1 MSLKQSFTLAIKSL
15 MSSKLR
21 SILTMLGIIIGIASV
36 IILTSLMN
44 GITNMILD
52 QFSGMG
58 TELITVSISGRG
70 GNRSIEPEA
79 LQTLIDDNPDVFS
92 GMSPTVSVPMQT
104 VKYKTESLT
113 TSCSAVSEAYKDIRN
128 LEMGSGRFLEYIDVE
143 RRQKNCVIG
152 SYQAK
157 ELFDGENPI
166 GQGVKIGGAT
176 FNVVGVLEEK
186 AESEEGSSDDIIY
199 IPYTTARLLT
209 RNSFINT
216 YAVSAVSTDK
226 VDEASGMLEKRL
238 LKTYTST
245 DYFTIIKQTE
255 VMDMINEITGTMT
268 TALVFIAGISLL
280 VGGIGIMNIMLVS
293 VTERT
298 REIGIR
304 KSLGARRF
312 DILSQFVV
320 EAATSSAIG
329 GVLGIIIGIIGALIV
344 GNVMDITAVPT
355 VSGVLLSFG
364 VSAFIGVAFG
374 YFPANKASKLNPIDA
389 LRYD

>member
-15 MSSKLR
+15 MSSKMR

-58 TELITVSISGRG
+58 TNLITVSISGRG
-70 GNRSIEPEA
+70 GNRSIEPEE
-79 LQTLIDDNPDVFS
+79 LQALIDDNPDVFS
-92 GMSPTVSVPMQT
+92 GMSPMVSVPMQT

-113 TSCSAVSEAYKDIRN
+113 TSCSAVSEAYKDIRS

-166 GQGVKIGGAT
+166 GQDIKIGGAT
-176 FNVVGVLEEK
+176 YNVIGVLEEQ
-186 AESEEGSSDDIIY
+186 AESQEGSSDDIIY

-209 RNSFINT
+209 RNAFIST
-216 YAVSAVSTDK
+216 YAVSAVDTDK
-226 VDEASGMLEKRL
+226 VDEASGLIEKRL

-329 GVLGIIIGIIGALIV
+329 GVLGIVIGIIGALIV

>member
-1 MSLKQSFTLAIKSL
+1 MSIKQSFSLAIKSL
-15 MSSKLR
+15 LSSKMR
-21 SILTMLGIIIGIASV
+21 SVLTMLGIIIGIASV

-44 GITNMILD
+44 GITNQILD
-52 QFSGMG
+52 QFKGMG
-58 TELITVSISGRG
+58 TELITVNISGRG
-70 GNRSIEPEA
+70 GNRRIQPEEIQA
-79 LQTLIDDNPDVFS
+79 LIDENPEVFA
-92 GMSPTVSVPMQT
+92 GMSPTVNVAMQT
-104 VKYKTESLT
+104 VKYKTVSLT
-113 TSCSAVSEAYKDIRN
+113 SSCTAVSEAYKDIRS
-128 LEMGSGRFLEYIDVE
+128 LEMGSGRFLEYIDVD

-157 ELFDGENPI
+157 ELFEGTDPI
-166 GQGVKIGGAT
+166 GQDIKIGGAT
-176 FNVVGVLEEK
+176 FNVIGVLEEQ
-186 AESEEGSSDDIIY
+186 ADSEESSSDDIIY

-209 RNSFINT
+209 RNSFIST
-216 YAVSAVSTDK
+216 YAVSATDTNK
-226 VDEASGMLEKRL
+226 VDEASALLERRL

-245 DYFTIIKQTE
+245 DYFSIVKQTE
-255 VMDMINEITGTMT
+255 VMDMINETTGMMT

-329 GVLGIIIGIIGALIV
+329 GALGIVIGIIGALIV
-344 GNVMDITAVPT
+344 GKVMDITAVPT
-355 VSGVLLSFG
+355 LSAVLISFG

>member
-1 MSLKQSFTLAIKSL
+1 M
-15 MSSKLR
+15 
-21 SILTMLGIIIGIASV
+21 
-36 IILTSLMN
+36 
-44 GITNMILD
+44 
-52 QFSGMG
+52 
-58 TELITVSISGRG
+58 
-70 GNRSIEPEA
+70 
-79 LQTLIDDNPDVFS
+79 
-92 GMSPTVSVPMQT
+92 
-104 VKYKTESLT
+104 
-113 TSCSAVSEAYKDIRN
+113 
-128 LEMGSGRFLEYIDVE
+128 
-143 RRQKNCVIG
+143 
-152 SYQAK
+152 
-157 ELFDGENPI
+157 
-166 GQGVKIGGAT
+166 
-176 FNVVGVLEEK
+176 LEEQ
-186 AESEEGSSDDIIY
+186 AESQESSSDDIIY

-209 RNSFINT
+209 RNSFIST
-216 YAVSAVSTDK
+216 YAISAVDTDK
-226 VDEASGMLEKRL
+226 VDEASGLVEKLL

-245 DYFTIIKQTE
+245 DYFSIIKQTE

-355 VSGVLLSFG
+355 LSAVLISFG
-364 VSAFIGVAFG
+364 VSALIGVAFG

>member
-15 MSSKLR
+15 MSSKMR

-58 TELITVSISGRG
+58 TNLITVSISGRG

-79 LQTLIDDNPDVFS
+79 LQALIDDNPDVFS
-92 GMSPTVSVPMQT
+92 GMSPMVSVPMQT

-113 TSCSAVSEAYKDIRN
+113 TSCSAVSEAYKDIRS

-166 GQGVKIGGAT
+166 GQDIKIGGAT
-176 FNVVGVLEEK
+176 FNVIGVLEEQ
-186 AESEEGSSDDIIY
+186 AESQESSSDDIIY

>member
-15 MSSKLR
+15 MSSKMR

-58 TELITVSISGRG
+58 TELITVNISGRG
-70 GNRSIEPEA
+70 GNRRIEPEEIQA
-79 LQTLIDDNPDVFS
+79 LIDENPDVFS
-92 GMSPTVSVPMQT
+92 GMSPMVSVPMQT

-113 TSCSAVSEAYKDIRN
+113 SSCTAVSEAYKDIRN

-166 GQGVKIGGAT
+166 GQALKIGGAT
-176 FNVVGVLEEK
+176 YNVIGVLEEQ
-186 AESEEGSSDDIIY
+186 AESEESSSDDIIY

-209 RNSFINT
+209 RNSFIST
-216 YAVSAVSTDK
+216 YAISAVDTDK
-226 VDEASGMLEKRL
+226 VDEASGLVEKLL

-245 DYFTIIKQTE
+245 DYFSIIKQTE

-344 GNVMDITAVPT
+344 GNIMDITAVPT
-355 VSGVLLSFG
+355 LSGVLLSFG

>member
-1 MSLKQSFTLAIKSL
+1 MSIKQSFSLAIKSL
-15 MSSKLR
+15 MSSKMR

-52 QFSGMG
+52 QFAGMG
-58 TELITVSISGRG
+58 TDLITVNITGRG
-70 GNRSIEPEA
+70 GNRRIEPEQIQA
-79 LQTLIDDNPDVFS
+79 LIDENPDVFS
-92 GMSPTVSVPMQT
+92 GMSPTVMVAGQT

-113 TSCSAVSEAYKDIRN
+113 SSCTAVSEAYKDIRD
-128 LEMGSGRFLEYIDVE
+128 LEMGSGRFLEYIDVD
-143 RRQKNCVIG
+143 RRQKSCVIG

-157 ELFDGENPI
+157 ELFDGEDPLGKAI
-166 GQGVKIGGAT
+166 KIGGAT
-176 FNVVGVLEEK
+176 FNIVGVLEEQ
-186 AESEEGSSDDIIY
+186 AESEESSSDDIIY

-209 RNSFINT
+209 RNSFVNT
-216 YAVSAVSTDK
+216 YAISAVDTDH
-226 VDEASGMLEKRL
+226 VDDASALVEKLL
-238 LKTYTST
+238 LKTYSSS
-245 DYFTIIKQTE
+245 DYFSIIKQTE

-304 KSLGARRF
+304 KSLGARRI

-344 GNVMDITAVPT
+344 GKVMDITAVPT

-364 VSAFIGVAFG
+364 VSALIGVAFG

>member
-1 MSLKQSFTLAIKSL
+1 MSLKQSFSLAIKSL
-15 MSSKLR
+15 MSSKMR

-52 QFSGMG
+52 RFAGLG
-58 TELITVSISGRG
+58 TDVLTVSITGRG
-70 GNRSIEPEA
+70 GNRRVEPEQI
-79 LQTLIDDNPDVFS
+79 QTLVDENPDVIA
-92 GMSPTVSVPMQT
+92 GMSPMVSVPMQT
-104 VKYKTESLT
+104 VKYKTTSVT
-113 TSCSAVSEAYKDIRN
+113 TTCSAVSEAYKDIRG
-128 LEMGSGRFLEYIDVE
+128 LELGSGRFLEYIDVA

-157 ELFDGENPI
+157 ELFEGENPI
-166 GQGVKIGGAT
+166 GQAIKMGGAT
-176 FNVVGVLEEK
+176 FNVIGVLEEQ
-186 AESEEGSSDDIIY
+186 AESAESSSDDIIY
-199 IPYTTARLLT
+199 IPYTTSRLLT
-209 RNSFINT
+209 RNSFVNT
-216 YAVSAVSTDK
+216 YVVSAVDTDH
-226 VDEASGMLEKRL
+226 VDKASELIEKLL
-238 LKTYTST
+238 LKTYSSS
-245 DYFTIIKQTE
+245 DYFSIIKQTE

-329 GVLGIIIGIIGALIV
+329 GALGIIVGIIGALIV
-344 GNVMDITAVPT
+344 GNIMDISAVPT
-355 VSGVLLSFG
+355 VSGVLVSFG
-364 VSAFIGVAFG
+364 VSALIGVAFG